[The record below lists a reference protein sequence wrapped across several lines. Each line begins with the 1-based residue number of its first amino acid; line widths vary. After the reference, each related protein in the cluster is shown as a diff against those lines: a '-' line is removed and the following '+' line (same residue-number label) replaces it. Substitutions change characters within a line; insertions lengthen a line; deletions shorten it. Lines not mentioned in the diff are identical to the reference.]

1 MSERS
6 CSMSTKRVSS
16 TLMML
21 VVLGS
26 SMNAFAQNND
36 VLDENFVLD
45 EMVVSATRSEK
56 KLLDTAASVS
66 VITDKDLNKMHINN
80 LDEAFVKIPGVY
92 VGRLSGIGSTTSQTV
107 MRGVNA
113 ANSVAVFVDGVQVND
128 SYNGSVTWSA
138 IPVDMVKRV
147 EVLRGPASVLY
158 GGNALAGVINIIT
171 KDVDKTSVNLKLS
184 YGSNNTQNHSL
195 YVAGKASDKLD
206 FNVNYEKKK
215 TDGYITDPVLSS
227 KAVIGAETTTTNT
240 GAKRWIIGNKGGKRQ
255 WDENTVGVGFKYH
268 FDESKSLVLDF
279 TKNEYEYSYSA
290 PTSYFG
296 DDIIKKAGTY
306 FSTPGEKASNKYNM
320 TYNDS
325 KNGWKAVVGYSD
337 QYKQH
342 DTSIS
347 KATDS
352 SKPNTRFSFDLQ
364 KNQTISANNN
374 AVFGLNYRK
383 DKMDATV
390 YKLADKFN
398 SDSKIAVDSMA
409 SGTNKSFSAYVMDEH
424 KFSDRWTATA
434 GLRYDKWSTDGRI
447 LLPNKTEAI
456 NYDESTYDNW
466 SPSLSVMY
474 KPEADS
480 SVYLSWGKAFEA
492 PSLYRMYSSSYSSN
506 VYNIANPN
514 LKPQKAETFELGYKK
529 DLNNKS
535 AIGVSVY
542 DTKYKGLLYKNS
554 LGVVDGMNATCYQ
567 NAGEAEAKGFELELN
582 HNFDDKWSAFLNY
595 TYQNP
600 VIKKALKA
608 TEKDK
613 YVTAIPKEVFRAGVT
628 YSDNKWSGML
638 TGEYISKRFSKTDN
652 SDTVNGVYGS
662 YDPYFIM
669 NMDISYSFNKNYTLT
684 ASVNNILDRDF
695 FNYYYQ
701 PGRTYSVEINYR
713 F

>member
-1 MSERS
+1 
-6 CSMSTKRVSS
+6 
-16 TLMML
+16 
-21 VVLGS
+21 
-26 SMNAFAQNND
+26 MNAFAQNND

-66 VITDKDLNKMHINN
+66 VITDKDLNQMHINN

-113 ANSVAVFVDGVQVND
+113 ANSVAVLVDGVQVND

-227 KAVIGAETTTTNT
+227 NAVIGAETTTTNT
-240 GAKRWIIGNKGGKRQ
+240 GAKRWIIGNMGKRQ

-268 FDESKSLVLDF
+268 FDESKSLALDF

-325 KNGWKAVVGYSD
+325 ENGWKAVVGYSD

-474 KPEADS
+474 KPEAD
-480 SVYLSWGKAFEA
+480 
-492 PSLYRMYSSSYSSN
+492 M
-506 VYNIANPN
+506 
-514 LKPQKAETFELGYKK
+514 
-529 DLNNKS
+529 
-535 AIGVSVY
+535 
-542 DTKYKGLLYKNS
+542 
-554 LGVVDGMNATCYQ
+554 
-567 NAGEAEAKGFELELN
+567 
-582 HNFDDKWSAFLNY
+582 H
-595 TYQNP
+595 
-600 VIKKALKA
+600 
-608 TEKDK
+608 
-613 YVTAIPKEVFRAGVT
+613 
-628 YSDNKWSGML
+628 
-638 TGEYISKRFSKTDN
+638 
-652 SDTVNGVYGS
+652 
-662 YDPYFIM
+662 
-669 NMDISYSFNKNYTLT
+669 
-684 ASVNNILDRDF
+684 
-695 FNYYYQ
+695 
-701 PGRTYSVEINYR
+701 
-713 F
+713 

>member
-1 MSERS
+1 MSGRS

-66 VITDKDLNKMHINN
+66 LITDKDLNKMHINN

-113 ANSVAVFVDGVQVND
+113 ANSVAVLVDGVQVND

-227 KAVIGAETTTTNT
+227 KAVFGAETTTTNT
-240 GAKRWIIGNKGGKRQ
+240 GAKRWIIGNKGKRQ

-268 FDESKSLVLDF
+268 FDESKSLALDF

-374 AVFGLNYRK
+374 AVFGLNLRK
-383 DKMDATV
+383 DEMDATV

-628 YSDNKWSGML
+628 YSDDKWSGML

-701 PGRTYSVEINYR
+701 PGRTYSVELNYR

>member
-1 MSERS
+1 
-6 CSMSTKRVSS
+6 MSTKRVSS
-16 TLMML
+16 TLMIL
-21 VVLGS
+21 FVLGS

-66 VITDKDLNKMHINN
+66 VITDKDLDKMHINN

-113 ANSVAVFVDGVQVND
+113 ANSVAVLVDGVQVND

-227 KAVIGAETTTTNT
+227 KAVFGAETTTTNT
-240 GAKRWIIGNKGGKRQ
+240 GAKRWIIGNKGKRQ

-268 FDESKSLVLDF
+268 FDESKSLALDF

-325 KNGWKAVVGYSD
+325 ENGWKAVVGYSD

-383 DKMDATV
+383 DEMDATV

-628 YSDNKWSGML
+628 YNDDKWSGML

-695 FNYYYQ
+695 FKYYYQ
-701 PGRTYSVEINYR
+701 PGRTYSVELNYR

>member
-1 MSERS
+1 
-6 CSMSTKRVSS
+6 MSTKRVSS

-21 VVLGS
+21 FVLGS

-66 VITDKDLNKMHINN
+66 VITDKDLDKMHINN

-113 ANSVAVFVDGVQVND
+113 ANSVAVLVDGVQVND

-227 KAVIGAETTTTNT
+227 KAVFGAETTTTNT
-240 GAKRWIIGNKGGKRQ
+240 GAKRWIIGNKGKRQ
-255 WDENTVGVGFKYH
+255 WDENTFGVGFKYH
-268 FDESKSLVLDF
+268 FDESKSLALDF

-325 KNGWKAVVGYSD
+325 ENGWKAVVGYSD

-383 DKMDATV
+383 DEMDATV
-390 YKLADKFN
+390 YKLADKFH

-628 YSDNKWSGML
+628 YSDDKWSGML

-701 PGRTYSVEINYR
+701 PGRTYSVELNYR

>member
-1 MSERS
+1 
-6 CSMSTKRVSS
+6 MSTKRVSS

-21 VVLGS
+21 FVLGS

-66 VITDKDLNKMHINN
+66 LITDKDLDKMHINN

-113 ANSVAVFVDGVQVND
+113 ANSVAVLVDGVQVND

-227 KAVIGAETTTTNT
+227 KAVFGAETTTNT
-240 GAKRWIIGNKGGKRQ
+240 GAKRWIIGNKGKRQ
-255 WDENTVGVGFKYH
+255 WDENTVGVGVKYH
-268 FDESKSLVLDF
+268 FDESKSLALDF

-325 KNGWKAVVGYSD
+325 ENGWKAVVGYSD

-383 DKMDATV
+383 DEMDATV

-424 KFSDRWTATA
+424 KFSERWTATA

-628 YSDNKWSGML
+628 YSDDKWSGML

-701 PGRTYSVEINYR
+701 PGRTYSVELNYR

>member
-1 MSERS
+1 
-6 CSMSTKRVSS
+6 MSTKRVSS

-21 VVLGS
+21 FVLGS

-66 VITDKDLNKMHINN
+66 LITDKDLDKMHINN

-113 ANSVAVFVDGVQVND
+113 ANSVAVLVDGVQVND

-227 KAVIGAETTTTNT
+227 KAVFGAETTTTNT
-240 GAKRWIIGNKGGKRQ
+240 GAKRWIIGNKGKRQ

-268 FDESKSLVLDF
+268 FDESKSLALDF

-325 KNGWKAVVGYSD
+325 ENGWKAVVGYSD

-383 DKMDATV
+383 DEMDATV

-424 KFSDRWTATA
+424 KFSERWTATA

-613 YVTAIPKEVFRAGVT
+613 YVTAIPREVFRAGVT
-628 YSDNKWSGML
+628 YSDDKWSGLL

-701 PGRTYSVEINYR
+701 PGRTYSVELNYR

>member
-1 MSERS
+1 
-6 CSMSTKRVSS
+6 MSTKRVSS

-21 VVLGS
+21 FVLGS

-113 ANSVAVFVDGVQVND
+113 ANSVAVLVDGVQVND

-215 TDGYITDPVLSS
+215 TDGYITDPVLSP
-227 KAVIGAETTTTNT
+227 KAVFGAETTTTNT
-240 GAKRWIIGNKGGKRQ
+240 GAKRWIIGNKGKRQ

-268 FDESKSLVLDF
+268 FDESKSLALDF

-383 DKMDATV
+383 DEMDATV

-474 KPEADS
+474 KLEADS

-628 YSDNKWSGML
+628 YSDDKWSGML

-701 PGRTYSVEINYR
+701 PGRTYSVELNYR

>member
-1 MSERS
+1 
-6 CSMSTKRVSS
+6 MSTKRVSS

-21 VVLGS
+21 FVLGS

-113 ANSVAVFVDGVQVND
+113 ANSVAVLVDGVQVND

-171 KDVDKTSVNLKLS
+171 KDVDKTSVNLKMS

-227 KAVIGAETTTTNT
+227 KAVFGAETTTTNT
-240 GAKRWIIGNKGGKRQ
+240 GAKRWIIGNKGKRQ
-255 WDENTVGVGFKYH
+255 WDENTVGVGVKYH
-268 FDESKSLVLDF
+268 FDESKSLALDF

-325 KNGWKAVVGYSD
+325 ENGWKAVVGYSD

-364 KNQTISANNN
+364 KKQTISANNN

-383 DKMDATV
+383 DEMDATV

-628 YSDNKWSGML
+628 YSDDKWSGLL

-695 FNYYYQ
+695 FDYYYQ
-701 PGRTYSVEINYR
+701 PGRTYSVELNYR